1 MTNQEKEVYKSISI
15 RTFGIIM
22 IVVALIMAV
31 ILQLS
36 IHDVKE
42 ASNQTQEFTN
52 IYIDGQI
59 SLMATKS
66 DSDSMIER
74 VRSFVATGKEK
85 FLQDYVNNLI
95 DQETRTAVFQ
105 ETIDKLNNTS
115 TYSRLLDSM
124 DKIND
129 MIVLEMHSL
138 KLAISGYGIDEAKYS
153 DVLTLPEFGE
163 EEKKM
168 SDQEKIA
175 KANDLLYNDDYQN
188 IRSAFVEDVDYCID
202 ELTKITSQYRED
214 NYAIITRLQNRQR
227 LAVTISLI
235 LVILDVLTFW
245 IFIVRP
251 LSKNIEHIEK
261 GEFLDIKG
269 LEDVRIMADAYNRM
283 FERIERDKE
292 KLSYEASHDS
302 LTGLLNRNAYNFQ
315 MRQLD
320 GKEFC
325 FLLLDVDDFKGFND
339 TFGHD
344 VGDKVLQKI
353 ARVLSANVRSED
365 FVFRLGGDEFA
376 IVLQGTTNKNREI
389 IENKMEKI
397 RNDLLQK
404 DDDTPV
410 IKISLGASFSSGEL
424 DVERIYKEADIALYQ
439 AKEQKNRLVFYED
452 VI

>member
-1 MTNQEKEVYKSISI
+1 MTNQEKKVYKSISI

-452 VI
+452 AI